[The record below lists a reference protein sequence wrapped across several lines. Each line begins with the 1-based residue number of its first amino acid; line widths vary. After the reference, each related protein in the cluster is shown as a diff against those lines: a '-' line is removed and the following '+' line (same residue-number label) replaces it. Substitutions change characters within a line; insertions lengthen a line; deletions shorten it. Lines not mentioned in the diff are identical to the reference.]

1 VLRQN
6 IESEI
11 WFLLVNYDK
20 AWEDRN
26 NPKNKLLLLK
36 TELIGNVPVHGFTRL
51 QNKTMFYSHLLHEA
65 KESQSEKWS

>member
-36 TELIGNVPVHGFTRL
+36 TELIGNVPVH
-51 QNKTMFYSHLLHEA
+51 
-65 KESQSEKWS
+65 